1 MVRHFL
7 SISIKSGAKAVAVAG
22 IDMPLSLTM
31 WMVFETVDHA
41 YDKQR

>member
-7 SISIKSGAKAVAVAG
+7 SISITSGAIAVAIAD
-22 IDMPLSLTM
+22 IDMPLSLTHWTM
-31 WMVFETVDHA
+31 LATVDRA